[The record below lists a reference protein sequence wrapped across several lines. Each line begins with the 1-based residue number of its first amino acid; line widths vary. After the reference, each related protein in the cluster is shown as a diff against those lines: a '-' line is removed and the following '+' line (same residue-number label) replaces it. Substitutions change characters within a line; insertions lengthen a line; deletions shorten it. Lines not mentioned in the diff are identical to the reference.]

1 MFHEFLR
8 ESLTDNVAGMV
19 RWRVFTSVMR
29 QRASHDGAERPLMAV
44 STEAR
49 QMAAP
54 TRVIGQALSAGAP
67 GEAIT
72 AILAKPHPL

>member
-1 MFHEFLR
+1 MPIRWPDLHPQ
-8 ESLTDNVAGMV
+8 SLTHNVAGMV
-19 RWRVFTSVMR
+19 RWRVFTSI
-29 QRASHDGAERPLMAV
+29 GAERPLMAV